1 MSLPPDVT
9 LADEPLAGRMLRL
22 ASPSYAVNYPEIEH
36 REGIPRDVLRAME
49 QSFTRGRMPVR
60 PVTFYHLKDVFVC
73 AEGLVF
79 DRDYRLFRSTLTQH
93 PPRQVAEAL
102 QTLRARRSS
111 GNVPTHAGPVLLCKK
126 IGSFNYGHWMLEM
139 LPRVLLAREN
149 LGITGLRFLVHELE
163 GPMRGVI
170 AESLHIAGVA
180 AKDVLRTGNE
190 PHFFSDLIIVDG
202 LSEHGLYMSPLC
214 VATLERFAARVRTGP
229 SERIFVTRRSA
240 RWRRF
245 RNEEQ
250 LHDIAQRAGYSL
262 VDPGEMPVAQQI
274 MVFKGARRIA
284 GITGA
289 GVSNIAFSAPGAAAR
304 LFVPRSMPDTFFW
317 LISQIRGH
325 AYAEMRCAEVGMPPV
340 DSVVHPSWNCDITIS
355 PPEFR
360 RFIEA

>member
-9 LADEPLAGRMLRL
+9 LIDEPLAGRVLRL
-22 ASPSYAVNYPEIEH
+22 ASPSYPVTYPDITH
-36 REGIPRDVLRAME
+36 REVIPRDVLGAME

-60 PVTFYHLKDVFVC
+60 PVTFFHLKDVYVS

-79 DRDYRLFRSTLTQH
+79 DRDLRLYQSTVTQH

-102 QTLRARRSS
+102 QALRAGRAA
-111 GNVPTHAGPVLLCKK
+111 GNIPAHAGPVLLAKK

-139 LPRVLLAREN
+139 LPRVLLAKEN
-149 LGITGLRFLVHELE
+149 LGITGLRYLVHELAA
-163 GPMRGVI
+163 PMRGVI
-170 AESLHIAGVA
+170 DETLQIAGVA
-180 AKDVLRTGNE
+180 PGEILRTGNE
-190 PHFFSDLIIVDG
+190 PHYFSDLIIVDG

-245 RNEEQ
+245 REEEA

-289 GVSNIAFSAPGAAAR
+289 GLSNIAFAAPGAAVR
-304 LFVPRSMPDTFFW
+304 MFVPRSMPDTFFW
-317 LISQIRGH
+317 LISQIREHG
-325 AYAEMRCAEVGMPPV
+325 YAELRCAEVGMPPV

-355 PPEFR
+355 PAAFR